1 MFVYKPIRSPS
12 CFLLEIWDLMNSGNT
27 LSKLALYFSSSEVF
41 FRRADGGDGVFC
53 YCWATVLAL
62 VFIFLCHIFRK
73 VRVFTHASSSSP
85 TVSVSQSLRSSQSG
99 ISTLVSDEDLK
110 GLIKKLGE
118 RDGDAEIWEDII
130 HKSNPT
136 RVSYT
141 AKCCKPKDG
150 GPMKYLST
158 TVFEDCSPEAL
169 RDFYMDNEYR
179 KQWDKTVVEHEQL
192 QVDSSSGVEIGRTIK
207 KFPFLTPREYV
218 LAWRLWEGM
227 NDKFYCFIKDCD
239 HNMVPQQ
246 RKYVRVSY
254 FRSGWRIRKVP
265 GRNACEI
272 HMFHQEDAGLNV
284 EMAKL
289 AFSRGIW
296 SYVCKMESALRKY
309 TATSHRPQGPT
320 VSAVSLMKKIPS
332 ELENETDDITNS
344 LGTMHRGEGA
354 KRKKLLRKPSK
365 KQIANGLLLVGGAVG
380 GAVCLSRGHSASLGA
395 KVALAYFLT
404 KLSKRGA
411 PLSQTSQNAVSALND
426 AYKSMNSPS
435 KLNGWSSSGG
445 DPCGDSWDGI
455 TCKGSSV
462 TQIKVSGRGLSGSLG
477 YQLANLKS
485 LTYLDVSK
493 NNLNGNLPYQ
503 LPENLVYLDGSENDF
518 NGNMPYS
525 VSQMNDLTYLNF
537 GGNNLN
543 GELSDMFQ
551 KLSKLETIDLS
562 SNQLTG
568 KLPQSFANLKG
579 LKTLH
584 LQDNQFKGSINAL
597 RDLPQIDDVNVAN
610 NQFTG
615 WIPNE
620 LKSIGNLDTGGN
632 RWSSSRAPSPPPG
645 TRRVDRNSGGV
656 GVSNKALTT
665 GLIVAASTIGG
676 LIFTAGVIALFAR
689 RKNAHHTSHF
699 FDEEKGGGTNRSK
712 PLFTPQPS
720 QMLQFDSTDDLKS
733 QKTVD
738 SNTLTETKP
747 SSVNRTS
754 SVSFKNTP
762 IFHLI
767 PSSQV
772 VATPDRFFKPDDVK
786 VFTLTD
792 LQNSA
797 SCFSPNRLIGEGTLG
812 RVYKAKYEDG
822 RKYAVKEID
831 ASLLGKGNPEEFSH
845 IVSNISSIHHPNM
858 AELVGY
864 CSEQGRNMLV
874 YEYFTSGSLNRFL
887 HQTDDFS
894 RPLTWN
900 TRIRIALGTAQ
911 AIEYLHEVCLPPL
924 VHKNI
929 KSSNILLDSE
939 LNPHLSDYGLANF
952 HHRTSQNL
960 GVGYNAPECADPSAY
975 TLKSDVYSF
984 GVVML
989 ELLTGRMPYD
999 SDRPKAEQSLVRW
1012 AKPKLKDMY
1021 TLEEMVDPALC
1032 GLYAPESL
1040 SAFADIVSICVM
1052 PEPGLR
1058 PPVSNVVEALKR
1070 LV

>member
-1 MFVYKPIRSPS
+1 MAPNLQPLILFIT
-12 CFLLEIWDLMNSGNT
+12 CFGIFTSL
-27 LSKLALYFSSSEVF
+27 
-41 FRRADGGDGVFC
+41 
-53 YCWATVLAL
+53 VLA
-62 VFIFLCHIFRK
+62 K
-73 VRVFTHASSSSP
+73 TD
-85 TVSVSQSLRSSQSG
+85 SQ
-99 ISTLVSDEDLK
+99 D
-110 GLIKKLGE
+110 
-118 RDGDAEIWEDII
+118 
-130 HKSNPT
+130 
-136 RVSYT
+136 
-141 AKCCKPKDG
+141 
-150 GPMKYLST
+150 
-158 TVFEDCSPEAL
+158 
-169 RDFYMDNEYR
+169 
-179 KQWDKTVVEHEQL
+179 
-192 QVDSSSGVEIGRTIK
+192 
-207 KFPFLTPREYV
+207 
-218 LAWRLWEGM
+218 
-227 NDKFYCFIKDCD
+227 
-239 HNMVPQQ
+239 
-246 RKYVRVSY
+246 
-254 FRSGWRIRKVP
+254 
-265 GRNACEI
+265 
-272 HMFHQEDAGLNV
+272 
-284 EMAKL
+284 
-289 AFSRGIW
+289 
-296 SYVCKMESALRKY
+296 
-309 TATSHRPQGPT
+309 
-320 VSAVSLMKKIPS
+320 
-332 ELENETDDITNS
+332 
-344 LGTMHRGEGA
+344 
-354 KRKKLLRKPSK
+354 
-365 KQIANGLLLVGGAVG
+365 
-380 GAVCLSRGHSASLGA
+380 
-395 KVALAYFLT
+395 
-404 KLSKRGA
+404 
-411 PLSQTSQNAVSALND
+411 VSALND

-462 TQIKVSGRGLSGSLG
+462 TEIKVSGRGLSGSLG

-503 LPENLVYLDGSENDF
+503 LPENLVYLDASENDF
-518 NGNMPYS
+518 NGNVPYS
-525 VSQMNDLTYLNF
+525 VSLMNDLTNLNF
-537 GGNNLN
+537 GRNNLN

-551 KLSKLETIDLS
+551 KLPKLETIDLS

-568 KLPQSFANLKG
+568 KLPQSFANLTG
-579 LKTLH
+579 LKTIH

-620 LKSIGNLDTGGN
+620 LKNIGNLETGGN

-645 TRRVDRNSGGV
+645 TRRVARNSGGV

-665 GLIVAASTIGG
+665 GIIVAVSTIGG

-689 RKNAHHTSHF
+689 RKNSHHSSHF
-699 FDEEKGGGTNRSK
+699 FDEEKGGTNRSK

-720 QMLQFDSTDDLKS
+720 QVLQFDSMDEFKG
-733 QKTVD
+733 QNTVD
-738 SNTLTETKP
+738 SIASTETKP
-747 SSVNRTS
+747 SSVRRTS
-754 SVSFKNTP
+754 SVSFKNSPT
-762 IFHLI
+762 FHLI
-767 PSSQV
+767 PSTTQV
-772 VATPDRFFKPDDVK
+772 DATSGRFSSLEDSPDTRGVK
-786 VFTLTD
+786 AFTLME

-797 SCFSPNRLIGEGTLG
+797 SGFSPNRLIGEGTLG

-831 ASLLGKGNPEEFSH
+831 ASLLGKRNVDEFSH

-864 CSEQGRNMLV
+864 CSEQGRNMLI

-911 AIEYLHEVCLPPL
+911 AIEYLHEVCSPPL

-939 LNPHLSDYGLANF
+939 LTPHLSDYGLANF

-960 GVGYNAPECADPSAY
+960 GVGYNAPECTDPSAY

-989 ELLTGRMPYD
+989 ELLTGRTPYD
-999 SDRPKAEQSLVRW
+999 SERPKAEQSLVRW
-1012 AKPKLKDMY
+1012 AKPQLKDMA

-1032 GLYAPESL
+1032 GLYAPESV
-1040 SAFADIVSICVM
+1040 SAFANIVSICVTS
-1052 PEPGLR
+1052 EPGVR

>member
-1 MFVYKPIRSPS
+1 MQPLVLFIA
-12 CFLLEIWDLMNSGNT
+12 CFGIFTSH
-27 LSKLALYFSSSEVF
+27 
-41 FRRADGGDGVFC
+41 
-53 YCWATVLAL
+53 VLA
-62 VFIFLCHIFRK
+62 K
-73 VRVFTHASSSSP
+73 TE
-85 TVSVSQSLRSSQSG
+85 SQ
-99 ISTLVSDEDLK
+99 D
-110 GLIKKLGE
+110 
-118 RDGDAEIWEDII
+118 
-130 HKSNPT
+130 
-136 RVSYT
+136 
-141 AKCCKPKDG
+141 
-150 GPMKYLST
+150 
-158 TVFEDCSPEAL
+158 
-169 RDFYMDNEYR
+169 
-179 KQWDKTVVEHEQL
+179 
-192 QVDSSSGVEIGRTIK
+192 
-207 KFPFLTPREYV
+207 
-218 LAWRLWEGM
+218 
-227 NDKFYCFIKDCD
+227 
-239 HNMVPQQ
+239 
-246 RKYVRVSY
+246 
-254 FRSGWRIRKVP
+254 
-265 GRNACEI
+265 
-272 HMFHQEDAGLNV
+272 
-284 EMAKL
+284 
-289 AFSRGIW
+289 
-296 SYVCKMESALRKY
+296 
-309 TATSHRPQGPT
+309 
-320 VSAVSLMKKIPS
+320 
-332 ELENETDDITNS
+332 
-344 LGTMHRGEGA
+344 
-354 KRKKLLRKPSK
+354 
-365 KQIANGLLLVGGAVG
+365 
-380 GAVCLSRGHSASLGA
+380 
-395 KVALAYFLT
+395 
-404 KLSKRGA
+404 
-411 PLSQTSQNAVSALND
+411 VSALND

-455 TCKGSSV
+455 ICKGSSV
-462 TQIKVSGRGLSGSLG
+462 TEIKVSGRGLSGSLG

-503 LPENLVYLDGSENDF
+503 LPENLVYLDASENDF
-518 NGNMPYS
+518 NGNVPYS

-537 GGNNLN
+537 GRNNLN

-568 KLPQSFANLKG
+568 KLPQSFANLTG

-620 LKSIGNLDTGGN
+620 LKNIGNLDTGGN
-632 RWSSSRAPSPPPG
+632 RWSNGRAPSPPPG
-645 TRRVDRNSGGV
+645 TRRVDRNSGGGV
-656 GVSNKALTT
+656 GGVSNKALIT

-676 LIFTAGVIALFAR
+676 LIFTVGVIALFAR
-689 RKNAHHTSHF
+689 RKNSHHHHSSHF
-699 FDEEKGGGTNRSK
+699 FDEEKGGGGTNRSK

-733 QKTVD
+733 QKT
-738 SNTLTETKP
+738 ETKP
-747 SSVNRTS
+747 STVNRTS

-767 PSSQV
+767 PSSSQA
-772 VATPDRFFKPDDVK
+772 VATPDRFFKPDAVK

-831 ASLLGKGNPEEFSH
+831 SSLLGKGNQEEFSH

-874 YEYFTSGSLNRFL
+874 YEYFTGGSLNRFL
-887 HQTDDFS
+887 HQTDGFS

-900 TRIRIALGTAQ
+900 TRIRIALGAAQ
-911 AIEYLHEVCLPPL
+911 AIEYLHEVCSPPL

-989 ELLTGRMPYD
+989 ELLTGRMPYN
-999 SDRPKAEQSLVRW
+999 SDRPKQEQSLVLW
-1012 AKPKLKDMY
+1012 AKPKLKDMD

-1032 GLYAPESL
+1032 GLYAPESV
-1040 SAFADIVSICVM
+1040 SAFAAIVSICVM
-1052 PEPGLR
+1052 SEPGVR

>member
-1 MFVYKPIRSPS
+1 MAPNIQPLLILFIS
-12 CFLLEIWDLMNSGNT
+12 CFGIFTSL
-27 LSKLALYFSSSEVF
+27 
-41 FRRADGGDGVFC
+41 
-53 YCWATVLAL
+53 VLA
-62 VFIFLCHIFRK
+62 K
-73 VRVFTHASSSSP
+73 TD
-85 TVSVSQSLRSSQSG
+85 SQ
-99 ISTLVSDEDLK
+99 D
-110 GLIKKLGE
+110 
-118 RDGDAEIWEDII
+118 
-130 HKSNPT
+130 
-136 RVSYT
+136 
-141 AKCCKPKDG
+141 
-150 GPMKYLST
+150 
-158 TVFEDCSPEAL
+158 
-169 RDFYMDNEYR
+169 
-179 KQWDKTVVEHEQL
+179 
-192 QVDSSSGVEIGRTIK
+192 
-207 KFPFLTPREYV
+207 
-218 LAWRLWEGM
+218 
-227 NDKFYCFIKDCD
+227 
-239 HNMVPQQ
+239 
-246 RKYVRVSY
+246 
-254 FRSGWRIRKVP
+254 
-265 GRNACEI
+265 
-272 HMFHQEDAGLNV
+272 
-284 EMAKL
+284 
-289 AFSRGIW
+289 
-296 SYVCKMESALRKY
+296 
-309 TATSHRPQGPT
+309 
-320 VSAVSLMKKIPS
+320 
-332 ELENETDDITNS
+332 
-344 LGTMHRGEGA
+344 
-354 KRKKLLRKPSK
+354 
-365 KQIANGLLLVGGAVG
+365 
-380 GAVCLSRGHSASLGA
+380 
-395 KVALAYFLT
+395 
-404 KLSKRGA
+404 
-411 PLSQTSQNAVSALND
+411 VSALND

-462 TQIKVSGRGLSGSLG
+462 TEIKVSGRGLSGSLG

-503 LPENLVYLDGSENDF
+503 LPENLVYLDASENDF
-518 NGNMPYS
+518 NGNVPYS
-525 VSQMNDLTYLNF
+525 VSLMNDLTYLNF
-537 GGNNLN
+537 GRNNLN

-551 KLSKLETIDLS
+551 KLPKLETIDLS

-568 KLPQSFANLKG
+568 KLPQSFANLTG
-579 LKTLH
+579 LKTIH
-584 LQDNQFKGSINAL
+584 LQDNQFKGSINSL

-620 LKSIGNLDTGGN
+620 LKNIGNLETGGN
-632 RWSSSRAPSPPPG
+632 RWSNSRAPSPPPG
-645 TRRVDRNSGGV
+645 TRRVARNSGGV

-665 GLIVAASTIGG
+665 GIIVAVSTIGG

-689 RKNAHHTSHF
+689 RKNSHHSSHF
-699 FDEEKGGGTNRSK
+699 FDEEKGGTNRSK

-720 QMLQFDSTDDLKS
+720 QVLQFDSMDDVKG

-738 SNTLTETKP
+738 SNASTETKP
-747 SSVNRTS
+747 SVRRTS
-754 SVSFKNTP
+754 SVSFKNSPT
-762 IFHLI
+762 FHLI
-767 PSSQV
+767 PSTTQV
-772 VATPDRFFKPDDVK
+772 AATSGRFSSLEDSPDTRGVK
-786 VFTLTD
+786 AFTLME

-797 SCFSPNRLIGEGTLG
+797 SGFSPNRLIGEGTLG

-831 ASLLGKGNPEEFSH
+831 SSLLGKRNVEDFSH

-864 CSEQGRNMLV
+864 CSEHGRNMLV

-911 AIEYLHEVCLPPL
+911 AIEYLHEVCSPPL

-939 LNPHLSDYGLANF
+939 LIPHLSDYGLANF

-960 GVGYNAPECADPSAY
+960 GVGYNAPECTDPSAY

-989 ELLTGRMPYD
+989 ELLTGRRPYD
-999 SDRPKAEQSLVRW
+999 SERPKAEQSLVRW
-1012 AKPKLKDMY
+1012 AKPQLKNMD

-1032 GLYAPESL
+1032 GLYVPESV

-1052 PEPGLR
+1052 SEPGLR

>member
-1 MFVYKPIRSPS
+1 
-12 CFLLEIWDLMNSGNT
+12 MNSGNT
-27 LSKLALYFSSSEVF
+27 LSKLALYFSSPEAF
-41 FRRADGGDGVFC
+41 LRRGDGVFC
-53 YCWATVLAL
+53 CCWATVSAL
-62 VFIFLCHIFRK
+62 VFIFLCQIFRK
-73 VRVFTHASSSSP
+73 VRFFSHSSSSP
-85 TVSVSQSLRSSQSG
+85 AVSASQSLSSQSG

-110 GLIKKLGE
+110 VLIEKLGE

-130 HKSNPT
+130 HKSNAT

-192 QVDSSSGVEIGRTIK
+192 QVDSSSGIEIGRTIK
-207 KFPFLTPREYV
+207 KFPLLTPREYV

-239 HNMVPQQ
+239 HSMVPQQ

-289 AFSRGIW
+289 AFSKGIW
-296 SYVCKMESALRKY
+296 SYVCKMENALRKY
-309 TATSHRPQGPT
+309 IATGHRPQGPT

-354 KRKKLLRKPSK
+354 KRKNLLRKPSK

-404 KLSKRGA
+404 KLSNRGA

-462 TQIKVSGRGLSGSLG
+462 TQIRVSGRGLSGSLG

-503 LPENLVYLDGSENDF
+503 LPESLVYLDGSENDF
-518 NGNMPYS
+518 NGNVPYS

-551 KLSKLETIDLS
+551 KLTKLETIDLS

-568 KLPQSFANLKG
+568 KLPQSFANLTG

-584 LQDNQFKGSINAL
+584 LQENQFKGSINAL

-689 RKNAHHTSHF
+689 RKNSHHSSHF

-720 QMLQFDSTDDLKS
+720 QMLQFDSTDDLKG

-772 VATPDRFFKPDDVK
+772 VATPDRFFKPDGVK
-786 VFTLTD
+786 AFTLTD

-831 ASLLGKGNPEEFSH
+831 ASLLGKGNQEEFSH

-911 AIEYLHEVCLPPL
+911 AIEYLHEVCSPPL
-924 VHKNI
+924 VQKNI

-1012 AKPKLKDMY
+1012 AKPKLKDME
-1021 TLEEMVDPALC
+1021 TLEEMVDPGLC
-1032 GLYAPESL
+1032 GLYAPESV

-1052 PEPGLR
+1052 SEPGLR

>member
-1 MFVYKPIRSPS
+1 
-12 CFLLEIWDLMNSGNT
+12 MNSGNT

-62 VFIFLCHIFRK
+62 VFIFLCQIFRK

-110 GLIKKLGE
+110 GLIEKLGE

-130 HKSNPT
+130 HKSNA

-192 QVDSSSGVEIGRTIK
+192 QVDSNSGVEIGRTIK

-239 HNMVPQQ
+239 HNMVLQQ

-289 AFSRGIW
+289 AFSKGIW

-632 RWSSSRAPSPPPG
+632 RWSSGRAPSPPPG
-645 TRRVDRNSGGV
+645 TRRVDRNSGGD

-689 RKNAHHTSHF
+689 RKNSHHSSHF

-720 QMLQFDSTDDLKS
+720 QMLQFDSTDDLKG

-831 ASLLGKGNPEEFSH
+831 SSLLGKGNQEEFSH
-845 IVSNISSIHHPNM
+845 IVSNISSIHHPNV

-911 AIEYLHEVCLPPL
+911 AIEYLHEVCSPPL

-1012 AKPKLKDMY
+1012 AKPKLKDME

-1052 PEPGLR
+1052 SEPGLR

>member
-1 MFVYKPIRSPS
+1 MAPS
-12 CFLLEIWDLMNSGNT
+12 LQPLILIITCF
-27 LSKLALYFSSSEVF
+27 
-41 FRRADGGDGVFC
+41 GVF
-53 YCWATVLAL
+53 TSHVLA
-62 VFIFLCHIFRK
+62 K
-73 VRVFTHASSSSP
+73 TD
-85 TVSVSQSLRSSQSG
+85 SQ
-99 ISTLVSDEDLK
+99 D
-110 GLIKKLGE
+110 
-118 RDGDAEIWEDII
+118 
-130 HKSNPT
+130 
-136 RVSYT
+136 
-141 AKCCKPKDG
+141 
-150 GPMKYLST
+150 
-158 TVFEDCSPEAL
+158 
-169 RDFYMDNEYR
+169 
-179 KQWDKTVVEHEQL
+179 
-192 QVDSSSGVEIGRTIK
+192 
-207 KFPFLTPREYV
+207 
-218 LAWRLWEGM
+218 
-227 NDKFYCFIKDCD
+227 
-239 HNMVPQQ
+239 
-246 RKYVRVSY
+246 
-254 FRSGWRIRKVP
+254 
-265 GRNACEI
+265 
-272 HMFHQEDAGLNV
+272 
-284 EMAKL
+284 
-289 AFSRGIW
+289 
-296 SYVCKMESALRKY
+296 
-309 TATSHRPQGPT
+309 
-320 VSAVSLMKKIPS
+320 
-332 ELENETDDITNS
+332 
-344 LGTMHRGEGA
+344 
-354 KRKKLLRKPSK
+354 
-365 KQIANGLLLVGGAVG
+365 
-380 GAVCLSRGHSASLGA
+380 
-395 KVALAYFLT
+395 
-404 KLSKRGA
+404 
-411 PLSQTSQNAVSALND
+411 VSALND

-503 LPENLVYLDGSENDF
+503 LPENL
-518 NGNMPYS
+518 
-525 VSQMNDLTYLNF
+525 
-537 GGNNLN
+537 
-543 GELSDMFQ
+543 
-551 KLSKLETIDLS
+551 
-562 SNQLTG
+562 
-568 KLPQSFANLKG
+568 
-579 LKTLH
+579 
-584 LQDNQFKGSINAL
+584 
-597 RDLPQIDDVNVAN
+597 
-610 NQFTG
+610 
-615 WIPNE
+615 
-620 LKSIGNLDTGGN
+620 
-632 RWSSSRAPSPPPG
+632 
-645 TRRVDRNSGGV
+645 
-656 GVSNKALTT
+656 
-665 GLIVAASTIGG
+665 
-676 LIFTAGVIALFAR
+676 
-689 RKNAHHTSHF
+689 
-699 FDEEKGGGTNRSK
+699 
-712 PLFTPQPS
+712 
-720 QMLQFDSTDDLKS
+720 
-733 QKTVD
+733 
-738 SNTLTETKP
+738 
-747 SSVNRTS
+747 
-754 SVSFKNTP
+754 
-762 IFHLI
+762 
-767 PSSQV
+767 
-772 VATPDRFFKPDDVK
+772 
-786 VFTLTD
+786 
-792 LQNSA
+792 
-797 SCFSPNRLIGEGTLG
+797 
-812 RVYKAKYEDG
+812 
-822 RKYAVKEID
+822 KYAVKEID

>member
-1 MFVYKPIRSPS
+1 
-12 CFLLEIWDLMNSGNT
+12 MNSGNT

-192 QVDSSSGVEIGRTIK
+192 QVDSNSGVEIGRTIK

-493 NNLNGNLPYQ
+493 NNFNGNLPYQ
-503 LPENLVYLDGSENDF
+503 LPENLVYLDGSDNDF
-518 NGNMPYS
+518 NGNVPYS

-645 TRRVDRNSGGV
+645 TRRVDGNSGGV

-812 RVYKAKYEDG
+812 RVYIAKYEDG